1 MSDLQIAL
9 LAIGFGVLVAV
20 YVLGWWQQRR
30 YRQKF
35 GTAFKS
41 NHGDALYTN
50 SIDPPLDVSDLELN
64 VPAASGSPA
73 VESAFPAM
81 SEDSCAVLDARSD
94 FIIELHLI
102 EPSPAAVLV
111 GFWQRKFDFRKPVQV
126 CGMAMSSRKWERVIA
141 ESHTLYDRFRVALQL
156 VDRGGA
162 ISEAKL
168 ADFND
173 LVLGVAAQIKAQTT
187 VPDIRAVYRHA
198 VKLDE
203 FCASVDQVVGVNLIP
218 PKNKMIRAL
227 DISRAAALH
236 GMTLEAD
243 GAFHLLD
250 TQGYS
255 LFSLINQDTV
265 PFQHHTLETFAT
277 AGITFLLDVP
287 RVEQP
292 TVRFNE
298 MITVA
303 KDLAGKLG
311 LKLVDDQNVETS
323 DLGLEST
330 RKRIAGVD
338 ARMNANA
345 IAPGGP
351 QARRLFS

>member
-1 MSDLQIAL
+1 MSDLQTAL
-9 LAIGFGVLVAV
+9 LAIGIGVIGAV
-20 YVLGWWQQRR
+20 YLLGWWQQRR

-41 NHGDALYTN
+41 NHVDALYKNNIETPVA
-50 SIDPPLDVSDLELN
+50 DPELYE
-64 VPAASGSPA
+64 AAPTALA
-73 VESAFPAM
+73 VEKSPPPALL
-81 SEDSCAVLDARSD
+81 EDACAVLDARSD
-94 FIIELHLI
+94 YVIDLHLV

-111 GFWQRKFDFRKPVQV
+111 GFWQRKFDFRKSVQV
-126 CGMAMSSRKWERVIA
+126 CGMAMSNRKWERVIA
-141 ESHTLYDRFRVALQL
+141 ESPTLYDRFRIALQL

-187 VPDIRAVYRHA
+187 VPDIRTVFQRAVE
-198 VKLDE
+198 LDE

-227 DISRAAALH
+227 DISRAAAMH
-236 GMTLEAD
+236 GLTLEAD

-255 LFSLINQDTV
+255 RFSLINQDTV

-287 RVEQP
+287 RVETP
-292 TVRFNE
+292 AVRFNE
-298 MITVA
+298 MMTVV
-303 KDLAGKLG
+303 KDMAEKLG
-311 LKLVDDQNVETS
+311 LTLVDDLNVATDEQ
-323 DLGLEST
+323 GLEST
-330 RKRIAGVD
+330 RRRIAEVE
-338 ARMNANA
+338 AKMNASA
-345 IAPGGP
+345 VAPGGP